1 MNVPLSLSDSEYG
14 AKMLEVFDCSIVPI
28 TVDSH
33 VIVIFC
39 QECRSDV
46 FKCHVVLTGL
56 LVNEVAEHIF
66 CMAVSSVGV
75 FLDLDSDT
83 NSCSL

>member
-1 MNVPLSLSDSEYG
+1 MDVPLSLSDSEYG

-28 TVDSH
+28 TIDSH

-46 FKCHVVLTGL
+46 LS
-56 LVNEVAEHIF
+56 A
-66 CMAVSSVGV
+66 M
-75 FLDLDSDT
+75 
-83 NSCSL
+83 SC